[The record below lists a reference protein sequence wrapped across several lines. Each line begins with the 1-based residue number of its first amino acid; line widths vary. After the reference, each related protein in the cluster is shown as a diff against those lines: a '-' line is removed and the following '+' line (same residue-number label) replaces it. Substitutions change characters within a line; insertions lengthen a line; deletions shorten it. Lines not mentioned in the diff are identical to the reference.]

1 MYYLF
6 NYAFS
11 ILQMSYE
18 FVLMSK
24 YPFEDSGFH
33 LFINIFSMRLR
44 QLTIN
49 VVQVCF
55 IICCFFF
62 TICLLNVL
70 VFNYFLSVK

>member
-6 NYAFS
+6 YYTFS

-33 LFINIFSMRLR
+33 LFINIFSIRLR

-49 VVQVCF
+49 VVQV
-55 IICCFFF
+55 
-62 TICLLNVL
+62 VL
-70 VFNYFLSVK
+70 LSVVSFLQFVYSMF